1 MFDKI
6 KIGDNM
12 KRNKKQRRIMFLLI
26 LILGVTIGFALLSTT
41 LFINGTANIKS
52 NTWNIHWDDRSVNV
66 TTGSVSATEPSVSTT
81 TSTKDTVSF
90 DVELEVPGDYYEFEI
105 DAINEGS
112 VDGELELAENWI
124 TYKSNN
130 VETTLPDYM
139 DFKVTYDDDTIPTT
153 GNVLKA
159 SESKTYKI
167 RVEFKSSVEE
177 LPENPPIITI
187 EVNLP
192 YIQHKEDTYTPYELG
207 DVVYFDPVSTNK
219 CDATTFSIDAINN
232 GTSTCYKW
240 NVITLDDAKDKTDI
254 ELQLDHN
261 IVNILDWS
269 SSSSNTKGPDLLL
282 ASLETNTS
290 SWVRVPL
297 LNYIYDSTLNG
308 TDTGS
313 NYGVLNCVNGTC
325 FITKNA
331 TTTTYASN
339 VRARVVTGEE
349 FRGWAMHSG
358 ATSGSAAD
366 NWTIASNG
374 SGSFGIAYKNHI
386 IGTMISGDD
395 SEMLPWTVLNT
406 WANSDYMSTDNAYGS
421 QNYGYWSLS
430 PVTSTSNSVW
440 YLNCVGIVLTKPIYA
455 DTPNNFG
462 LRPVVKVSKTMI
474 VKG

>member
-90 DVELEVPGDYYEFEI
+90 DVELEVPGDYFEFEI

-167 RVEFKSSVEE
+167 RVEYKSSVEE
-177 LPENPPIITI
+177 LPSNPPIITI

-192 YIQHKEDTYTPYELG
+192 YVQHKETQTSPIILPTGKTKDNLEVGDIIKIKNEEFNFIRYDNEDIVMLAKYNLKVGGIYTGAGNSDEQFTKIGEYTPQDEGYGLQSSEARGCITEDTSYGL
-207 DVVYFDPVSTNK
+207 VP
-219 CDATTFSIDAINN
+219 FSANMYWEVG
-232 GTSTCYKW
+232 GTPKSDYPGGYYP
-240 NVITLDDAKDKTDI
+240 N
-254 ELQLDHN
+254 
-261 IVNILDWS
+261 
-269 SSSSNTKGPDLLL
+269 
-282 ASLETNTS
+282 
-290 SWVRVPL
+290 VPL
-297 LNYIYDSTLNG
+297 LAVYDPINYKGAPG
-308 TDTGS
+308 TS
-313 NYGVLNCVNGTC
+313 NYSVAYYVEQYKDILNSYDGVTVKEARLLKHEEANNDEVGCHGSPAGSCSTTS
-325 FITKNA
+325 FIANTSFWLQSCYSSGYVGFVFNNKKNN
-331 TTTTYASN
+331 N
-339 VRARVVTGEE
+339 VTFAAEQYNRAAWLGV
-349 FRGWAMHSG
+349 
-358 ATSGSAAD
+358 
-366 NWTIASNG
+366 
-374 SGSFGIAYKNHI
+374 
-386 IGTMISGDD
+386 
-395 SEMLPWTVLNT
+395 
-406 WANSDYMSTDNAYGS
+406 
-421 QNYGYWSLS
+421 
-430 PVTSTSNSVW
+430 
-440 YLNCVGIVLTKPIYA
+440 
-455 DTPNNFG
+455 
-462 LRPVVKVSKTMI
+462 RPVIVISKST
-474 VKG
+474 V